1 MIETFYEV
9 MRRKGI
15 SRRSYLKYCSLTATS
30 LGLAPSFVP
39 QIAHVMKNKPRTPD
53 RAVDQPRHR
62 GTAERTSECPQRR
75 AGSGVHDGIAIGRL
89 RMTGHRAVVTATTH
103 AHQATP
109 SSAREAPNKAGD
121 WADVITHTGMA
132 CK

>member
-39 QIAHVMKNKPRTPD
+39 QSKRTANPTY
-53 RAVDQPRHR
+53 R
-62 GTAERTSECPQRR
+62 
-75 AGSGVHDGIAIGRL
+75 
-89 RMTGHRAVVTATTH
+89 
-103 AHQATP
+103 P
-109 SSAREAPNKAGD
+109 SL
-121 WADVITHTGMA
+121 
-132 CK
+132 

>member
-39 QIAHVMKNKPRTPD
+39 QIAHAMENKPRTPVLWLHGLECTCCT
-53 RAVDQPRHR
+53 RAIAPKSIASTDSQVR
-62 GTAERTSECPQRR
+62 GR
-75 AGSGVHDGIAIGRL
+75 
-89 RMTGHRAVVTATTH
+89 
-103 AHQATP
+103 
-109 SSAREAPNKAGD
+109 
-121 WADVITHTGMA
+121 
-132 CK
+132 